1 MGFSFLAKKNSCTKS
16 QMKGGEHSLITSYTE
31 KRADIRSQTAEGHV
45 SQLTSTRIYTAG
57 QMTSQKSSF
66 GAHSNRTHYEIA
78 YLRYSFPNSRAVIIV
93 VSEFQSENLKI

>member
-1 MGFSFLAKKNSCTKS
+1 
-16 QMKGGEHSLITSYTE
+16 MKGGEHSLITSYTE
-31 KRADIRSQTAEGHV
+31 KRADIRRQTAEGHV
-45 SQLTSTRIYTAG
+45 SQLTYTAG

>member
-1 MGFSFLAKKNSCTKS
+1 
-16 QMKGGEHSLITSYTE
+16 MKGGEHSLITSYTE

-57 QMTSQKSSF
+57 QMTSQKSSSE
-66 GAHSNRTHYEIA
+66 AHSNRTHHDIA